1 MVTARSS
8 GVVRP
13 PLIERCFLLIPVIPV
28 ALMVLGA
35 SIVFVLFTH
44 VATWMAAVVVG
55 TTAALV
61 VRTAWRTWN
70 CQLSVSPDSVMNRWR
85 FRTTVIPVASIR
97 TCHPVKLLP
106 GSRHSPL
113 VLGLVVEG
121 RSKPLGIP
129 ATFRLNRAERQAVVQ
144 TMAYLGICI
153 ERASEYIDQN

>member
-13 PLIERCFLLIPVIPV
+13 PLIERCFLLTPVFPV
-28 ALMVLGA
+28 AVLA
-35 SIVFVLFTH
+35 LVVSSVFVLLMH

-55 TTAALV
+55 TIAALV
-61 VRTAWRTWN
+61 VRTARRTWN
-70 CQLSVSPDSVMNRWR
+70 SPFSVSPDSVMNRWR

-97 TCHPVKLLP
+97 MCHPVKLLP

-121 RSKPLGIP
+121 KSKPLGIP